1 MDRRDVG
8 PAAALITL
16 PPTVRVVDDVAS
28 QLRPQVAE
36 AGSHAV
42 IVSEAMLV
50 NAGVVRAVAHAL
62 NVDVVSIPGGEPVAS
77 NVSDLAHQLSRGSAD
92 VVVAVGGGSV
102 IDTVKLAARL
112 VADPNGLDSRLMS
125 AAPFPPGL
133 AVVAVPTTAGS
144 GAEVTRT
151 AIVSHEGRKTWA
163 WDESLRPERAVLAP
177 DLTLG
182 LPRSITVASG
192 LDAFVHSVEA
202 ATGQRATSAV
212 IDLGTAAAQLIIARL
227 AEVVADPSNREARK
241 DLLIGAAGAGLAIDE
256 CGTGVG
262 HAVGHALGS
271 LVAIPHGLAVMA
283 GLRAALEW
291 TLEGAGDRYVPLSD
305 ALSTHDLPETFD
317 ELLDAVGFKEE
328 LSKWNPPSESELIAE
343 LASEEH
349 QPMCRNNARP
359 IAAQDHGLLARLT
372 LGWWNQ

>member
-1 MDRRDVG
+1 M
-8 PAAALITL
+8 ITL
-16 PPTVRVVDDVAS
+16 PPTVSVVDDVAS
-28 QLRPQVAE
+28 QLGPLVAE
-36 AGSHAV
+36 AGSRSV

-50 NAGVVRAVAHAL
+50 DLVREVAAAL
-62 NVDVVSIPGGEPVAS
+62 SADVVSIPGGEPVAT
-77 NVSDLAHQLSRGSAD
+77 NVSDLAHQLGRGSAD
-92 VVVAVGGGSV
+92 VIIAVGGGSV

-112 VADPNGLDSRLMS
+112 VADPDGLNSRLMS

-133 AVVAVPTTAGS
+133 AVVGVPTTAGS

-192 LDAFVHSVEA
+192 LDAFVHAVEA
-202 ATGQRATSAV
+202 ATGQRAIPSV
-212 IDLGTAAAQLIIARL
+212 IELGTAAARSIIARL
-227 AEVVADPSNREARK
+227 PAVVADPGNREARK
-241 DLLIGAAGAGLAIDE
+241 DLLIAAAGAGLAIDQ

-271 LVAIPHGLAVMA
+271 LVAIPHGLAVMV

-291 TLEGAGDRYVPLSD
+291 TLEDADDRYLPLSD
-305 ALSTHDLPETFD
+305 ELSSQDLPVTFD
-317 ELLDAVGFKEE
+317 ELLDSVGFQEE
-328 LSKWNPPSESELIAE
+328 LSKWKPPSEPELIDE

-359 IAAQDHGLLARLT
+359 IVESDHGLLARLT
-372 LGWWNQ
+372 LGWWAR

>member
-1 MDRRDVG
+1 M
-8 PAAALITL
+8 
-16 PPTVRVVDDVAS
+16 
-28 QLRPQVAE
+28 
-36 AGSHAV
+36 
-42 IVSEAMLV
+42 IVSEATLV
-50 NAGVVRAVAHAL
+50 DLVREVASAL
-62 NVDVVSIPGGEPVAS
+62 DADVISIPGGEPAAT
-77 NVSDLAHQLSRGSAD
+77 NVSDLAHKLIRSSAD

-102 IDTVKLAARL
+102 IDNVKLAARL
-112 VADPNGLDSRLMS
+112 VADPDGLDSRLMS

-192 LDAFVHSVEA
+192 LDALTHAVEA
-202 ATGQRATSAV
+202 ATGQRATSSAV
-212 IDLGTAAAQLIIARL
+212 EIGTSAAQSIIAKL
-227 AEVVADPSNREARK
+227 PEVVADPGNREARRQ
-241 DLLIGAAGAGLAIDE
+241 LLIAAAGAGLAIDQ

-262 HAVGHALGS
+262 HALGHALGS

-291 TLEGAGDRYVPLSD
+291 TLEGAGDRYMPLSD
-305 ALSTHDLPETFD
+305 ALSSQDLPATFD
-317 ELLDAVGFKEE
+317 ELLVAVGFQEE
-328 LSKWNPPSESELIAE
+328 LSKWQPPSELELIAE
-343 LASEEH
+343 LSSEEH

-359 IAAQDHGLLARLT
+359 IGVQDHGLLARLT
-372 LGWWNQ
+372 LGWWNR

>member
-1 MDRRDVG
+1 
-8 PAAALITL
+8 LIAL

-28 QLRPQVAE
+28 QLGPEVAE
-36 AGSHAV
+36 AGSSPV
-42 IVSEAMLV
+42 IVSETMLV
-50 NAGVVRAVAHAL
+50 DAGLVRAVTAAL
-62 NVDVVSIPGGEPVAS
+62 GADVISIPGGEPVGAS
-77 NVSDLAHQLSRGSAD
+77 VSNLARQLARGSAD

-112 VADPNGLDSRLMS
+112 VADPDGLDSRLLS
-125 AAPFPPGL
+125 AALFPPGL

-151 AIVSHEGRKTWA
+151 AIVSHQGRKSWC

-177 DLTLG
+177 ELTLG

-192 LDAFVHSVEA
+192 LDAFVHAVEA
-202 ATGQRATSAV
+202 ATGQRATPTV
-212 IDLGTAAAQLIIARL
+212 IELGAWAGSSINLRL
-227 AEVVADPSNREARK
+227 PEVVADPGSREARK
-241 DLLIGAAGAGLAIDE
+241 ELLVGAAAAGLAIDQ

-262 HAVGHALGS
+262 HALGHALGS
-271 LVAIPHGLAVMA
+271 LVTIPHGLAVMV

-291 TLEGAGDRYVPLSD
+291 TLEEDDGRYVPLRD
-305 ALSTHDLPETFD
+305 ALSSRDLPETFD
-317 ELLDAVGFKEE
+317 ELLDAVGFQEE
-328 LSKWNPPSESELIAE
+328 LSKWEPPSESALIAE

-359 IAAQDHGLLARLT
+359 IAAFDHALLARRALE
-372 LGWWNQ
+372 WWNR